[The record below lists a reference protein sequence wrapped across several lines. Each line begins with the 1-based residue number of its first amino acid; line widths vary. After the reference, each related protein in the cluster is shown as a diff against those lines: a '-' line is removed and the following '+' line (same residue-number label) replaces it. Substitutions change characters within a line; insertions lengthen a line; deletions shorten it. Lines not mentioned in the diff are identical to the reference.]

1 MKQYKIEIDFSL
13 NSPCVTILVHK
24 EETMTEGGLYIPD
37 TAQEKPKQGV
47 VIAVGKG
54 KYENGVLIAMT
65 VQVGD
70 RVLYGR
76 FSGSEATI
84 DGEDV
89 LVCAETEVY
98 AILIETE

>member
-1 MKQYKIEIDFSL
+1 MKTKLQPLSNYVIVKPD
-13 NSPCVTILVHK
+13 K

-37 TAQEKPKQGV
+37 TAQEKPKQGT
-47 VIAVGKG
+47 VIATGKG
-54 KYENGVLIAMT
+54 KYENGNLIAMT

-76 FSGSEATI
+76 FSVSGATI
-84 DGEDV
+84 DGEDL
-89 LVCAETEVY
+89 LVCSETDVY